1 MSDPALIFL
10 RKLQTGVTIKMQ
22 ILLPAAAKVGEV
34 LKQRGETVAVAESS
48 SGGLIAASLLS
59 VPGASAYFIG
69 GAVFYTRKSLKE
81 LLALRDD
88 QFAHMRGLT
97 ESTATLLANA
107 IRERLSTTWA
117 VAEIGA
123 SGPTGS
129 RYGDPAGTSC
139 IAVVGP
145 QSNARSVKTNQSDR
159 AANMQLFAQSALDLL
174 AQLVLQL

>member
-1 MSDPALIFL
+1 
-10 RKLQTGVTIKMQ
+10 MQ
-22 ILLPAAAKVGEV
+22 ILLPATEKVGEA
-34 LKQRGETVAVAESS
+34 LKRRRETIAVAESS

-69 GAVFYTRKSLKE
+69 GSVFYTRKSLKE
-81 LLALRDD
+81 LLALSDE
-88 QFAHMRGLT
+88 QFAQMRGLT
-97 ESTATLLANA
+97 EATATLLANA

-145 QSNARSVKTNQSDR
+145 RSGSQSIKTGQPDR
-159 AANMQLFAQSALDLL
+159 AANMQRFAQSALDLL
-174 AQLVLQL
+174 AQLLLQP

>member
-1 MSDPALIFL
+1 
-10 RKLQTGVTIKMQ
+10 MQ
-22 ILLPAAAKVGEV
+22 IQLPAAEKVGDA
-34 LKQRGETVAVAESS
+34 LKRRGETVAVAESS

-81 LLALRDD
+81 LLALGDD
-88 QFAHMRGLT
+88 QFAQMRGLT

-107 IRERLSTTWA
+107 IRGRLSTTWA

-139 IAVVGP
+139 IAVAGP
-145 QSNARSVKTNQSDR
+145 QNGARLVKTNQSDR
-159 AANMQLFAQSALDLL
+159 VANMQLFAQAALDLF
-174 AQLVLQL
+174 AQLVLKP

>member
-1 MSDPALIFL
+1 
-10 RKLQTGVTIKMQ
+10 MQ
-22 ILLPAAAKVGEV
+22 ILLPAAEKVGDA
-34 LKQRGETVAVAESS
+34 LKRRGETVAVAESS

-69 GAVFYTRKSLKE
+69 GAVFYTRKSLQE
-81 LLALRDD
+81 LLALGAD
-88 QFAHMRGLT
+88 QFAQMRGLT

-107 IRERLSTTWA
+107 IRERLATTWA

-145 QSNARSVKTNQSDR
+145 QNGARSVKTNQPDR
-159 AANMQLFAQSALDLL
+159 AANMQLFAQAALDLF
-174 AQLVLQL
+174 AQLVLQP

>member
-1 MSDPALIFL
+1 
-10 RKLQTGVTIKMQ
+10 VQ
-22 ILLPAAAKVGEV
+22 ILLPAAENIGEA
-34 LKQRGETVAVAESS
+34 LKRRGETIAVAESS

-81 LLALRDD
+81 LLGLSDD
-88 QFAHMRGLT
+88 RFAQMRGLT
-97 ESTATLLANA
+97 QSTATLLANA

-129 RYGDPAGTSC
+129 RYGDPAGTTC

-145 QSNARSVKTNQSDR
+145 QSRARSVTTNQSDR
-159 AANMQLFAQSALDLL
+159 AANMQLFAQSALELL
-174 AQLVLQL
+174 AQLVLQP

>member
-1 MSDPALIFL
+1 
-10 RKLQTGVTIKMQ
+10 MQ
-22 ILLPAAAKVGEV
+22 ISLPAAEKVGEA

-48 SGGLIAASLLS
+48 SGGLIAGSLLS

-88 QFAHMRGLT
+88 QFAQMHGLT
-97 ESTATLLANA
+97 EATATLLANA

-145 QSNARSVKTNQSDR
+145 RNGARSVKTNQSDR
-159 AANMQLFAQSALDLL
+159 AANMQVFAQSALDLL
-174 AQLVLQL
+174 AQLVLQA

>member
-1 MSDPALIFL
+1 
-10 RKLQTGVTIKMQ
+10 MQ
-22 ILLPAAAKVGEV
+22 IQLPAAEKVGDA
-34 LKQRGETVAVAESS
+34 LKRRGETVAVAESS

-81 LLALRDD
+81 LLALGDD
-88 QFAHMRGLT
+88 QFAQMRGLT
-97 ESTATLLANA
+97 ESTATLIANA

-145 QSNARSVKTNQSDR
+145 QNGARLVKTNQSDR
-159 AANMQLFAQSALDLL
+159 AANMQLFAQAALDLL
-174 AQLVLQL
+174 GQLVLQP

>member
-1 MSDPALIFL
+1 M
-10 RKLQTGVTIKMQ
+10 RMQ
-22 ILLPAAAKVGEV
+22 ILVPAGEKVGEA
-34 LKQRGETVAVAESS
+34 LKRRGETIAVAESS

-69 GAVFYTRKSLKE
+69 GTVFYTRKSLKE
-81 LLALRDD
+81 LLGLSDD
-88 QFAHMRGLT
+88 QFKQMHGLT
-97 ESTATLLANA
+97 ESTATLLATA

-129 RYGDPAGTSC
+129 RYGDPPGTSC

-145 QSNARSVKTNQSDR
+145 RGRSQSVRTGQPDR
-159 AANMQLFAQSALDLL
+159 AGNMQSFAQAALELL
-174 AQLVLQL
+174 AQLVVQP